1 MDASPTLTAGIGL
14 LLSLVNPAASATVLE
29 RTDFHDAPVA
39 EAIGQVVLA
48 SVLTGQRRLTARA
61 DALRVAIS
69 VLQDLEVDREL
80 PWNELLG

>member
-14 LLSLVNPAASATVLE
+14 LLSLVNPAATVLE

-61 DALRVAIS
+61 DALRAAIS